1 MGFVDLHRRA
11 QRMACTLE
19 AGFEDVVG
27 IFTGKLYKMD
37 SGRHAAGKAVPE
49 LLGAFHIKIAH
60 LLGLV
65 IRHIVW
71 MTILVSWALLS
82 ASCRGG
88 EVSYT
93 DEVQP
98 DDDTAILVL
107 RTGLLDQTRVSDRV
121 NDAVDNPVE
130 YMYTLRIV
138 ILHENG
144 TVEHNMYIDFGEIP
158 QTECYRIFKVTRN
171 ETKKIYLIANEE
183 NASTDLHEQLETLTT
198 GNTTFA
204 SIVDN
209 FVFIPDYKNPI
220 PMSSVYDVPVKAE
233 NLVEREFYL
242 VRAATKFAFRF
253 TNKRKSKVSIDAI
266 HISDIAGATYLIPH
280 KREPLFMSFDDES
293 LYWINWL
300 KKVADESQQ
309 SPDDVELADK
319 RGWIQAYDI
328 PSETSHQEV
337 TVNGPLEVP
346 SMTGDQPG
354 KAVFPVFYLPESK
367 KLKAGSATYGEQEY
381 TLKLDMSENGKELS
395 FTKTFPNLKALFR
408 NTHVLVDI
416 TFTEK
421 DEVKVQVVPYAEVI
435 LEPEF
440 GLKPETKN

>member
-1 MGFVDLHRRA
+1 MKEIL
-11 QRMACTLE
+11 
-19 AGFEDVVG
+19 
-27 IFTGKLYKMD
+27 
-37 SGRHAAGKAVPE
+37 
-49 LLGAFHIKIAH
+49 
-60 LLGLV
+60 
-65 IRHIVW
+65 RHIVW

-121 NDAVDNPVE
+121 NDAVDNSVE

-309 SPDDVELADK
+309 SPDDVELADR

>member
-1 MGFVDLHRRA
+1 MKEIL
-11 QRMACTLE
+11 
-19 AGFEDVVG
+19 
-27 IFTGKLYKMD
+27 
-37 SGRHAAGKAVPE
+37 
-49 LLGAFHIKIAH
+49 
-60 LLGLV
+60 
-65 IRHIVW
+65 RHIVW

-367 KLKAGSATYGEQEY
+367 KLKAGSAAYGEQEY

-395 FTKTFPNLKALFR
+395 FTKTFPNLEALFR

>member
-1 MGFVDLHRRA
+1 MKEIL
-11 QRMACTLE
+11 
-19 AGFEDVVG
+19 
-27 IFTGKLYKMD
+27 
-37 SGRHAAGKAVPE
+37 
-49 LLGAFHIKIAH
+49 
-60 LLGLV
+60 
-65 IRHIVW
+65 RHIVW

-183 NASTDLHEQLETLTT
+183 NASTDLHEQLETLTS

>member
-1 MGFVDLHRRA
+1 MKEIL
-11 QRMACTLE
+11 
-19 AGFEDVVG
+19 
-27 IFTGKLYKMD
+27 
-37 SGRHAAGKAVPE
+37 
-49 LLGAFHIKIAH
+49 
-60 LLGLV
+60 
-65 IRHIVW
+65 RHIVW

-354 KAVFPVFYLPESK
+354 KAVFPVFYLPERK

>member
-1 MGFVDLHRRA
+1 MKEIL
-11 QRMACTLE
+11 
-19 AGFEDVVG
+19 
-27 IFTGKLYKMD
+27 
-37 SGRHAAGKAVPE
+37 
-49 LLGAFHIKIAH
+49 
-60 LLGLV
+60 
-65 IRHIVW
+65 RHIVW

-107 RTGLLDQTRVSDRV
+107 RTGLLDQTRASDRV

-354 KAVFPVFYLPESK
+354 NAVFPVFYLPESK

-395 FTKTFPNLKALFR
+395 FTKTFPNLEALFR

>member
-1 MGFVDLHRRA
+1 MKEIL
-11 QRMACTLE
+11 
-19 AGFEDVVG
+19 
-27 IFTGKLYKMD
+27 
-37 SGRHAAGKAVPE
+37 
-49 LLGAFHIKIAH
+49 
-60 LLGLV
+60 
-65 IRHIVW
+65 RHIVW

-107 RTGLLDQTRVSDRV
+107 RTGLLDQTRASDRV

-266 HISDIAGATYLIPH
+266 HISDIAGATYLIPQ

-346 SMTGDQPG
+346 SMAGDQPG

>member
-1 MGFVDLHRRA
+1 MKEIL
-11 QRMACTLE
+11 
-19 AGFEDVVG
+19 
-27 IFTGKLYKMD
+27 
-37 SGRHAAGKAVPE
+37 
-49 LLGAFHIKIAH
+49 
-60 LLGLV
+60 
-65 IRHIVW
+65 RHIVW

-107 RTGLLDQTRVSDRV
+107 RTGLLDQTRASDRV

-309 SPDDVELADK
+309 SPNDVELADR

>member
-1 MGFVDLHRRA
+1 MKEIL
-11 QRMACTLE
+11 
-19 AGFEDVVG
+19 
-27 IFTGKLYKMD
+27 
-37 SGRHAAGKAVPE
+37 
-49 LLGAFHIKIAH
+49 
-60 LLGLV
+60 
-65 IRHIVW
+65 RHIVW

-144 TVEHNMYIDFGEIP
+144 TVEHNMYIDFGDIP

>member
-1 MGFVDLHRRA
+1 MKEIL
-11 QRMACTLE
+11 
-19 AGFEDVVG
+19 
-27 IFTGKLYKMD
+27 
-37 SGRHAAGKAVPE
+37 
-49 LLGAFHIKIAH
+49 
-60 LLGLV
+60 
-65 IRHIVW
+65 RHIVW

-88 EVSYT
+88 EVSYA
-93 DEVQP
+93 DEIQS

-107 RTGLLDQTRVSDRV
+107 RTGLLDQTRASDRV
-121 NDAVDNPVE
+121 NDAVDNSVE

-183 NASTDLHEQLETLTT
+183 NASIDLHEQLETLTT

>member
-1 MGFVDLHRRA
+1 MKEIL
-11 QRMACTLE
+11 
-19 AGFEDVVG
+19 
-27 IFTGKLYKMD
+27 
-37 SGRHAAGKAVPE
+37 
-49 LLGAFHIKIAH
+49 
-60 LLGLV
+60 
-65 IRHIVW
+65 RHIVW

-107 RTGLLDQTRVSDRV
+107 RTGLLDQTRASDRV

-293 LYWINWL
+293 LYWINCM

-395 FTKTFPNLKALFR
+395 FTKTFPNLEALFR

>member
-1 MGFVDLHRRA
+1 MKEIL
-11 QRMACTLE
+11 
-19 AGFEDVVG
+19 
-27 IFTGKLYKMD
+27 
-37 SGRHAAGKAVPE
+37 
-49 LLGAFHIKIAH
+49 
-60 LLGLV
+60 
-65 IRHIVW
+65 RHIVW

-107 RTGLLDQTRVSDRV
+107 RTGLLDQTRASDRV

-309 SPDDVELADK
+309 SPDDVELADR

-337 TVNGPLEVP
+337 TVNGPLEMP

>member
-1 MGFVDLHRRA
+1 MKEIL
-11 QRMACTLE
+11 
-19 AGFEDVVG
+19 
-27 IFTGKLYKMD
+27 
-37 SGRHAAGKAVPE
+37 
-49 LLGAFHIKIAH
+49 
-60 LLGLV
+60 
-65 IRHIVW
+65 RHIVW

-107 RTGLLDQTRVSDRV
+107 RTGLLDQTRASDRV

-309 SPDDVELADK
+309 SPDDVELADR

-440 GLKPETKN
+440 GLKPEIKN

>member
-1 MGFVDLHRRA
+1 MKEIL
-11 QRMACTLE
+11 
-19 AGFEDVVG
+19 
-27 IFTGKLYKMD
+27 
-37 SGRHAAGKAVPE
+37 
-49 LLGAFHIKIAH
+49 
-60 LLGLV
+60 
-65 IRHIVW
+65 RHIVW

-220 PMSSVYDVPVKAE
+220 PMSSVYDVLVKAE

-266 HISDIAGATYLIPH
+266 HTSDIAGATYLIPH

>member
-1 MGFVDLHRRA
+1 MKEIL
-11 QRMACTLE
+11 
-19 AGFEDVVG
+19 
-27 IFTGKLYKMD
+27 
-37 SGRHAAGKAVPE
+37 
-49 LLGAFHIKIAH
+49 
-60 LLGLV
+60 
-65 IRHIVW
+65 RHIVW

-266 HISDIAGATYLIPH
+266 HISDIAGTTYLIPH

>member
-1 MGFVDLHRRA
+1 MKEIL
-11 QRMACTLE
+11 
-19 AGFEDVVG
+19 
-27 IFTGKLYKMD
+27 
-37 SGRHAAGKAVPE
+37 
-49 LLGAFHIKIAH
+49 
-60 LLGLV
+60 
-65 IRHIVW
+65 RHIVW

-107 RTGLLDQTRVSDRV
+107 RTGILDQTRASDRV
-121 NDAVDNPVE
+121 NDAVDNSVE

>member
-1 MGFVDLHRRA
+1 MKEIL
-11 QRMACTLE
+11 
-19 AGFEDVVG
+19 
-27 IFTGKLYKMD
+27 
-37 SGRHAAGKAVPE
+37 
-49 LLGAFHIKIAH
+49 
-60 LLGLV
+60 
-65 IRHIVW
+65 RHIVW

-183 NASTDLHEQLETLTT
+183 NVSTDLHEQLETLTT

-266 HISDIAGATYLIPH
+266 HTSDIAGATYLIPH

>member
-1 MGFVDLHRRA
+1 MKEIL
-11 QRMACTLE
+11 
-19 AGFEDVVG
+19 
-27 IFTGKLYKMD
+27 
-37 SGRHAAGKAVPE
+37 
-49 LLGAFHIKIAH
+49 
-60 LLGLV
+60 
-65 IRHIVW
+65 RHIVW

-107 RTGLLDQTRVSDRV
+107 RTGLLDQTRASDRV
-121 NDAVDNPVE
+121 NDAVDNSVE

-354 KAVFPVFYLPESK
+354 KAVFPVFYLQESK

>member
-1 MGFVDLHRRA
+1 MKEIL
-11 QRMACTLE
+11 
-19 AGFEDVVG
+19 
-27 IFTGKLYKMD
+27 
-37 SGRHAAGKAVPE
+37 
-49 LLGAFHIKIAH
+49 
-60 LLGLV
+60 
-65 IRHIVW
+65 RHIVW

-408 NTHVLVDI
+408 NTHVLVVI

>member
-1 MGFVDLHRRA
+1 MKEIL
-11 QRMACTLE
+11 
-19 AGFEDVVG
+19 
-27 IFTGKLYKMD
+27 
-37 SGRHAAGKAVPE
+37 
-49 LLGAFHIKIAH
+49 
-60 LLGLV
+60 
-65 IRHIVW
+65 RHIVW

-107 RTGLLDQTRVSDRV
+107 RTGLLDQTRASDRV
-121 NDAVDNPVE
+121 NDAVDNSVE

-309 SPDDVELADK
+309 SPDDVELADNI
-319 RGWIQAYDI
+319 GWIQAYDI

>member
-1 MGFVDLHRRA
+1 MKEIL
-11 QRMACTLE
+11 
-19 AGFEDVVG
+19 
-27 IFTGKLYKMD
+27 
-37 SGRHAAGKAVPE
+37 
-49 LLGAFHIKIAH
+49 
-60 LLGLV
+60 
-65 IRHIVW
+65 RHIVW

-183 NASTDLHEQLETLTT
+183 NASTDLHEQLETL
-198 GNTTFA
+198 TTFA

>member
-1 MGFVDLHRRA
+1 MKEIL
-11 QRMACTLE
+11 
-19 AGFEDVVG
+19 
-27 IFTGKLYKMD
+27 
-37 SGRHAAGKAVPE
+37 
-49 LLGAFHIKIAH
+49 
-60 LLGLV
+60 
-65 IRHIVW
+65 RHIVW

-107 RTGLLDQTRVSDRV
+107 RTGLLDQTRASDRV

-253 TNKRKSKVSIDAI
+253 TNKRKRKVSIYAI
-266 HISDIAGATYLIPH
+266 HISEIAGATYLIPH

-395 FTKTFPNLKALFR
+395 FTKTFPNLEALFR

>member
-1 MGFVDLHRRA
+1 MKEIL
-11 QRMACTLE
+11 
-19 AGFEDVVG
+19 
-27 IFTGKLYKMD
+27 
-37 SGRHAAGKAVPE
+37 
-49 LLGAFHIKIAH
+49 
-60 LLGLV
+60 
-65 IRHIVW
+65 RHIVW

-93 DEVQP
+93 DEIQP

-107 RTGLLDQTRVSDRV
+107 RTGLLDQTRVSVRV

-183 NASTDLHEQLETLTT
+183 NASTDLYEQLETLTT

>member
-1 MGFVDLHRRA
+1 MKEIL
-11 QRMACTLE
+11 
-19 AGFEDVVG
+19 
-27 IFTGKLYKMD
+27 
-37 SGRHAAGKAVPE
+37 
-49 LLGAFHIKIAH
+49 
-60 LLGLV
+60 
-65 IRHIVW
+65 RHIVW

-107 RTGLLDQTRVSDRV
+107 RTGLLDQTRASDRV
-121 NDAVDNPVE
+121 NDAVDNSVE

-309 SPDDVELADK
+309 SPDDVELADR

-416 TFTEK
+416 SFTEK
-421 DEVKVQVVPYAEVI
+421 DEVKVQVVPYSVVI
-435 LEPEF
+435 LEPVF

>member
-1 MGFVDLHRRA
+1 MKEIL
-11 QRMACTLE
+11 
-19 AGFEDVVG
+19 
-27 IFTGKLYKMD
+27 
-37 SGRHAAGKAVPE
+37 
-49 LLGAFHIKIAH
+49 
-60 LLGLV
+60 
-65 IRHIVW
+65 RHIVW

-93 DEVQP
+93 DEIQS

-107 RTGLLDQTRVSDRV
+107 RTGLLDQTRASDRV
-121 NDAVDNPVE
+121 NDAVDNSVE

-183 NASTDLHEQLETLTT
+183 NVSTDLHEQLETLTT

-337 TVNGPLEVP
+337 TVNGLLEVP

>member
-1 MGFVDLHRRA
+1 MKEIL
-11 QRMACTLE
+11 
-19 AGFEDVVG
+19 
-27 IFTGKLYKMD
+27 
-37 SGRHAAGKAVPE
+37 
-49 LLGAFHIKIAH
+49 
-60 LLGLV
+60 
-65 IRHIVW
+65 RHIVW

-93 DEVQP
+93 DEIQS

-107 RTGLLDQTRVSDRV
+107 RTGLLDQTRASDRV
-121 NDAVDNPVE
+121 NDAVDNSVE

-220 PMSSVYDVPVKAE
+220 PMSSVYDFPVKAE

-416 TFTEK
+416 TFMEK

>member
-1 MGFVDLHRRA
+1 MKEIL
-11 QRMACTLE
+11 
-19 AGFEDVVG
+19 
-27 IFTGKLYKMD
+27 
-37 SGRHAAGKAVPE
+37 
-49 LLGAFHIKIAH
+49 
-60 LLGLV
+60 
-65 IRHIVW
+65 RHIVW

-183 NASTDLHEQLETLTT
+183 NVSTDLHEQLETLTT

>member
-1 MGFVDLHRRA
+1 MKEIL
-11 QRMACTLE
+11 
-19 AGFEDVVG
+19 
-27 IFTGKLYKMD
+27 
-37 SGRHAAGKAVPE
+37 
-49 LLGAFHIKIAH
+49 
-60 LLGLV
+60 
-65 IRHIVW
+65 RHIVW

-107 RTGLLDQTRVSDRV
+107 RTGLLDQTRASDRV
-121 NDAVDNPVE
+121 NDAVDNSVE

-183 NASTDLHEQLETLTT
+183 NVSTDLHEQLETLTT

-309 SPDDVELADK
+309 SPDDVELADR

-395 FTKTFPNLKALFR
+395 FTKTFPNLMALFR

>member
-1 MGFVDLHRRA
+1 MKEIL
-11 QRMACTLE
+11 
-19 AGFEDVVG
+19 
-27 IFTGKLYKMD
+27 
-37 SGRHAAGKAVPE
+37 
-49 LLGAFHIKIAH
+49 
-60 LLGLV
+60 
-65 IRHIVW
+65 RHIVW
-71 MTILVSWALLS
+71 MTILVSLALLS

-121 NDAVDNPVE
+121 NDAVDNSVE

-381 TLKLDMSENGKELS
+381 TLKLDMSENGKELA

>member
-1 MGFVDLHRRA
+1 MKEIL
-11 QRMACTLE
+11 
-19 AGFEDVVG
+19 
-27 IFTGKLYKMD
+27 
-37 SGRHAAGKAVPE
+37 
-49 LLGAFHIKIAH
+49 
-60 LLGLV
+60 
-65 IRHIVW
+65 RHIVW

-266 HISDIAGATYLIPH
+266 HTSDIAGATYLIPH

-309 SPDDVELADK
+309 SPVDVELADK

>member
-1 MGFVDLHRRA
+1 MKEIL
-11 QRMACTLE
+11 
-19 AGFEDVVG
+19 
-27 IFTGKLYKMD
+27 
-37 SGRHAAGKAVPE
+37 
-49 LLGAFHIKIAH
+49 
-60 LLGLV
+60 
-65 IRHIVW
+65 RHIVW

-93 DEVQP
+93 DEIQP

-421 DEVKVQVVPYAEVI
+421 DEVKVQVAPYAEVI

>member
-1 MGFVDLHRRA
+1 MKEIL
-11 QRMACTLE
+11 
-19 AGFEDVVG
+19 
-27 IFTGKLYKMD
+27 
-37 SGRHAAGKAVPE
+37 
-49 LLGAFHIKIAH
+49 
-60 LLGLV
+60 
-65 IRHIVW
+65 RHIVW

-381 TLKLDMSENGKELS
+381 TLKLDLSENGKELS